1 MHQHVVYQLEV
12 FVSKRSLKVEYV
24 ELHWQIFRVEERINR
39 VVVKTGRSFTYYFKL
54 NAQHVI

>member
-24 ELHWQIFRVEERINR
+24 EFHWQIFRVEERINR
-39 VVVKTGRSFTYYFKL
+39 VMEKTGRTFTYYLKL

>member
-39 VVVKTGRSFTYYFKL
+39 VMVKTGRSFTYYFKL
-54 NAQHVI
+54 NA

>member
-12 FVSKRSLKVEYV
+12 LVGKRSLKVEDV
-24 ELHWQIFRVEERINR
+24 KLHWQIFRVEERINR
-39 VVVKTGRSFTYYFKL
+39 VMEKTGRAFTYYLKL